1 MSTTPLTIGD
11 GSGWHFVNG
20 AWTDGDGGAL
30 TVPPDL
36 LNAEM
41 APLQGAHFAFDRT
54 RAYQDCRISFDFLLR
69 GHSDAGIILRAR
81 DESHFYLVHF
91 PNCGQASR
99 AQHFWVALSKM
110 DDAGY
115 LTLIKLE
122 MVPRVPSTNGI
133 PLHCEITLQGDRFT
147 VRVGDYG
154 RFEACDGTYRG
165 PGAAGAYLFGKAELA
180 NVRVQGQATATSWRS
195 GFEHPTN
202 WWHPLPAGPGYW
214 QQPVD
219 MKRFDDGE
227 LLMLMNVQD
236 DTSAAMTAHAQPFL
250 TRSDD
255 DGRTWSELQPLGL
268 GELASSWAPA
278 RMHLTPRGRLIAMLP
293 GTDHKLVYESGD
305 RGRTWTEGGT
315 TNLHVGPPKE
325 PPVQSLAPM
334 GFLNLADGAVLSFLL
349 LGKDMHDNPLS
360 LHTWGSWH
368 CQAFCAR
375 SDDDGATWNAAVNVD
390 TPGFH
395 DDGTPME
402 GNLDLTE
409 CTAVQLGN
417 GRVVAYMRPIYS
429 HVMWES
435 WSDDGGTDVGTG
447 GARAVRGLR
456 LAQHGSDRLRRA
468 ADRPPHARPDP
479 ALQPRRRADLGS
491 GHDDRHRPVGDGLD
505 GRGRAGR
512 GPLRLLGH
520 LQDAGAR
527 AANPRHPLG
536 ARAGSTCVGLLAG
549 APAHYAHVVAPVTG
563 DAVRVVGGDD
573 RPVRHLHAGRIAA
586 VSGVIQ
592 VDQQPRRPPGAAVI
606 RAEP

>member
-154 RFEACDGTYRG
+154 RFEACDGTYGG

-268 GELASSWAPA
+268 GELASSWSPA

-334 GFLNLADGAVLSFLL
+334 GFLNLADGADPVLSAARQGHARQPAVAPHLGFLAL
-349 LGKDMHDNPLS
+349 PGVLRALRRRRRHLER
-360 LHTWGSWH
+360 GSERGH
-368 CQAFCAR
+368 SRLPRQRHA
-375 SDDDGATWNAAVNVD
+375 
-390 TPGFH
+390 
-395 DDGTPME
+395 
-402 GNLDLTE
+402 
-409 CTAVQLGN
+409 
-417 GRVVAYMRPIYS
+417 
-429 HVMWES
+429 
-435 WSDDGGTDVGTG
+435 DGGQPGPHRMHGRGARRRQGRGLHAADLLARDVGKL
-447 GARAVRGLR
+447 VR
-456 LAQHGSDRLRRA
+456 
-468 ADRPPHARPDP
+468 
-479 ALQPRRRADLGS
+479 
-491 GHDDRHRPVGDGLD
+491 
-505 GRGRAGR
+505 
-512 GPLRLLGH
+512 
-520 LQDAGAR
+520 
-527 AANPRHPLG
+527 
-536 ARAGSTCVGLLAG
+536 
-549 APAHYAHVVAPVTG
+549 
-563 DAVRVVGGDD
+563 
-573 RPVRHLHAGRIAA
+573 
-586 VSGVIQ
+586 
-592 VDQQPRRPPGAAVI
+592 
-606 RAEP
+606 